1 MDSYFLGSWIFWVS
15 FGSHLGPL
23 EAFLRSLCSQ
33 KPLKN
38 QVVFKGFWKW
48 RFLVLWSSWWFFWA
62 HLGPLGPLWSQT
74 VFQNEFQHFLKSGKT
89 NYVKDELKNKQ
100 KVSIKMGSRIGH
112 FWDRQLKAFFTTE
125 AFILIFFVIF
135 LHGVLE
141 VLGCLLGGSWA
152 SWGSHGRSLDP
163 ETLKIIRF
171 FKVF

>member
-38 QVVFKGFWKW
+38 PGVFKGFWKW

-100 KVSIKMGSRIGH
+100 KVGPKMVPGNCLK
-112 FWDRQLKAFFTTE
+112 WDRHLKAFFTT
-125 AFILIFFVIF
+125 ACIFWFFFGCFFWGLWSSLGASWAALGF
-135 LHGVLE
+135 LEG
-141 VLGCLLGGSWA
+141 LLGGLWTQK
-152 SWGSHGRSLDP
+152 H
-163 ETLKIIRF
+163 
-171 FKVF
+171 